1 VQAAKPSPTAAMPI
15 DRVIRDKTIIKVS
28 SCPRTG
34 AARSPTARP
43 TWAGRLAETGCRIRV
58 SHPGAGPGPHN
69 AWMRWMV
76 RIADLIALAQAS
88 SPLRLAGGMLAL
100 GDGGGVAWSEM
111 SRGLLVCAMRLA
123 RRSGAWAV
131 DNCRVIAPTEWNF
144 HPAGGLARA
153 LQAPG
158 LAMDAVRA
166 AVRAMDLCVDARLL
180 PAGAGVAH
188 A

>member
-1 VQAAKPSPTAAMPI
+1 MPI
-15 DRVIRDKTIIKVS
+15 DKVIRDKTIIKVS

-43 TWAGRLAETGCRIRV
+43 TWTGRLAETGCRIRV

-88 SPLRLAGGMLAL
+88 SPLRLASGMLAL
-100 GDGGGVAWSEM
+100 GGGGAWSEM
-111 SRGLLVCAMRLA
+111 SRGLLVYAVRLA
-123 RRSGAWAV
+123 RRSGARVV
-131 DNCRVIAPTEWNF
+131 DNCRVIAPTEPNL
-144 HPAGGLARA
+144 HPAGGLAGT
-153 LQAPG
+153 LQTPG
-158 LAMDAVRA
+158 RTMGTVRA
-166 AVRAMDLCVDARLL
+166 AVAALDACADARLL
-180 PAGAGVAH
+180 PAGAGAAH